1 MSLLGIDISNPINF
15 AAAVADTARVSFAYH
30 QLTDG
35 VGTPNRAA
43 VGDCNALRAA
53 GLHDLGGYLYLHA
66 RHGRAQDADEQVKEY
81 LDLAANCG
89 VTLPHWL
96 DVESGEGNA
105 LATHDEVKA
114 AVLGALDAFRRYA
127 PDDTVWIYTSPGEAL
142 SLGVTLI
149 DEVKAYPLVV
159 AAYVAVNHDA
169 PEPAHLPTLPAPWTV
184 EDVVA
189 HQYVGDA
196 PAYGGII
203 DRIRCLLTLDQLR
216 AA

>member
-1 MSLLGIDISNPINF
+1 MIGADISAPVRF
-15 AAAVADTARVSFAYH
+15 PDLVASDAQFVYH

-43 VGDCNALRAA
+43 VADCNGLRAA
-53 GLHDLGGYLYLHA
+53 GLSDIGGYLYLHA

-96 DVESGEGNA
+96 DVESGEGNS

-114 AVLGALDAFRRYA
+114 AVLSALDAFGRYA
-127 PDDTVWIYTSPGEAL
+127 PDDRVWIYTSPGEAL

-149 DEVKAYPLVV
+149 DELKAYPLVV
-159 AAYVAVNHDA
+159 AAYVVPVGQDA
-169 PEPAHLPTLPAPWTV
+169 PEPTKLPTIPAPWTV
-184 EDVVA
+184 NDVVMW
-189 HQYVGDA
+189 QYVGNV
-196 PAYGGII
+196 PAYGGTI
-203 DRIRCLLTLDQLR
+203 DRVRCMLTVDQLKAR
-216 AA
+216 

>member
-1 MSLLGIDISNPINF
+1 MSILGADISSPVRF
-15 AAAVADTARVSFAYH
+15 ADLVARGAQFAYH

-43 VGDCNALRAA
+43 VADCNGLRAA
-53 GLHDLGGYLYLHA
+53 GLSNLGGYLYLHA

-114 AVLGALDAFRRYA
+114 AVLGALDAFSRYA
-127 PDDTVWIYTSPGEAL
+127 PDDSVWIYTSPGEAV
-142 SLGVTLI
+142 SLGVSLI

-159 AAYVAVNHDA
+159 AAYVVPVGKDA
-169 PEPAHLPTLPAPWTV
+169 PEPTKLPAIPAPWTSD
-184 EDVVA
+184 DVVM
-189 HQYVGDA
+189 HQWAGNV
-196 PAYGGII
+196 PAFGGMI
-203 DRIRCLLTLDQLR
+203 DRVRCLLTLDQLR